1 LLKFKEEFNM
11 NKFAR
16 ICKMKQ
22 PEVKAYMKKYLTS
35 KGYKTICEDGFLYAK
50 GTVPVLL
57 IAHMDTVHKETCTEI
72 LVDKTKTLSSPQGI
86 GGDDRSGIY
95 IISEIVKELN
105 CSVLLCEDEEIGGIG
120 ASKFTKTKYI
130 DDLGV
135 NYMIEFDRKGNNDA
149 VFYSCDNKDFT
160 KFITETTGF
169 KEAFGSFSDIST
181 VAPAAKIAA
190 VNLSCGYYS
199 AHTASEYVKF
209 NEMLNTIEVAKKL
222 IKTESSKFEYVAKK
236 YPNYNYGGYRY
247 GGYYDGYYDD
257 WWGYGSKGNSKQTKF
272 NDVCKSEFDLELEVV
287 FTDPYGEEAF
297 DYIQGS
303 TKAECWARFFMNN
316 PDVCFAMITDYNF
329 I

>member
-1 LLKFKEEFNM
+1 M

-35 KGYKTICEDGFLYAK
+35 KGYKIICEDGFLYAK

-57 IAHMDTVHKETCTEI
+57 IAHMDTVHKETCTEV

-86 GGDDRSGIY
+86 GGDDRCGVY
-95 IISEIVKELN
+95 IIMNIVKELN

-135 NYMIEFDRKGNNDA
+135 NYMVEFDRKGSNDA

-169 KEAFGSFSDIST
+169 KEAYGSFSDIST

-190 VNLSCGYYS
+190 VNLSCGYYN
-199 AHTASEYVKF
+199 AHTTNEYVKF
-209 NEMLNTIEVAKKL
+209 DEMLNTIEVAKKL
-222 IKTESSKFEYVAKK
+222 IKTESDKFEYVAKK
-236 YPNYNYGGYRY
+236 YQNYNYGRY
-247 GGYYDGYYDD
+247 GGYYDGYYGGYSDRYYDD
-257 WWGYGSKGNSKQTKF
+257 WWNYGSKGNPDKAKHNGSCR
-272 NDVCKSEFDLELEVV
+272 NEFDLELEVV
-287 FTDPYGEEAF
+287 YVDVDGTEAF
-297 DYIQGS
+297 DYTQGS

-316 PDVCFAMITDYNF
+316 PDVCFAMITDFNF